1 MAKNRN
7 RLTAVAIKHA
17 GVGIHADGD
26 GLYLQVLP
34 SGGKTWIL
42 RFMLNGRAREMGLG
56 SLTLV
61 SLKEARDKAQA
72 VRKQVHDHRIDPI
85 DARRASRVRAVTLP
99 FKDCAKAYI
108 EAHKT
113 GWRNA
118 KHADQWG
125 NTLET
130 YAYPVFGDLPVNQI
144 DTALVMR
151 VLEPLWRKKT
161 ETASRLR
168 GRIESVLS
176 WATVRGYR
184 EGENPARWRGHLDK
198 LLPKR
203 SKVQK
208 VQHHAA
214 LPYADLPS
222 FYALLRQQ
230 PGVGALALRFA
241 ILAAARTGEV
251 IGMRWEEVSLQDK
264 VWTVPPERMKS
275 GREHRVPLSTEA
287 IRVLKLAEKGRT
299 DDSVFVFETRPGKP
313 LSSATMT
320 AVLKRMERADLT
332 VHGFRS
338 TFRDCSAEQTNFPRE
353 IAEAA
358 LAHVLSNKAEAAY
371 QRADL
376 LEKRRKLM
384 EHWGKFTSTPPA
396 PQSTRV
402 IPLKKAGKQYA

>member
-1 MAKNRN
+1 MPRKIH
-7 RLTAVAIKHA
+7 RLTALAIKNA
-17 GVGIHADGD
+17 GRGMHADGN
-26 GLYLQVLP
+26 GLYLQV
-34 SGGKTWIL
+34 SETGGKSWIL
-42 RFMLNGRAREMGLG
+42 RYMLEGRAREMGLG

-72 VRKQVHDHRIDPI
+72 LRKQAHEHRIDPV

-99 FKDCAKAYI
+99 FRDCANAYI
-108 EAHKT
+108 EAHKA

-130 YAYPVFGDLPVNQI
+130 YAYPVFGDLPVNEI

-203 SKVQK
+203 SKVQA
-208 VQHHAA
+208 VRHHPA
-214 LPYADLPS
+214 LPYADLPD
-222 FYALLRQQ
+222 FMVALKEQA
-230 PGVGALALRFA
+230 GVASLALQFA
-241 ILAAARTGEV
+241 ILTAARTQEV
-251 IGMRWEEVSLQDK
+251 LGMHWDEIDLEQA
-264 VWTVPPERMKS
+264 VWTVPAGRMKA
-275 GREHRVPLSTEA
+275 GREHRVPLSA
-287 IRVLKLAEKGRT
+287 AAVRILKAAKELRS
-299 DDSVFVFETRPGKP
+299 DDKVEVVFEGRPKQP
-313 LSSATMT
+313 LSTAALT
-320 AVLKRMERADLT
+320 AVLKRMERRDIT
-332 VHGFRS
+332 PHGFRS
-338 TFRDCSAEQTNFPRE
+338 TFRDWAAEQTAFPRE

-358 LAHVLSNKAEAAY
+358 LAHILTNKAEAAY
-371 QRADL
+371 QRGDL
-376 LEKRRKLM
+376 LERRRKLM
-384 EHWGKFTSTPPA
+384 EAWARYATTP
-396 PQSTRV
+396 R
-402 IPLKKAGKQYA
+402 KKGGSVTALNAARRKA

>member
-17 GVGIHADGD
+17 GVGMHADGD

-203 SKVQK
+203 SKVQA
-208 VQHHAA
+208 VRHHPA
-214 LPYADLPS
+214 LPYADLPD
-222 FYALLRQQ
+222 FVTALKKQA
-230 PGVGALALRFA
+230 GMASLALQFA
-241 ILAAARTGEV
+241 ILTAARTQEV
-251 IGMRWEEVSLQDK
+251 LGMRWDEIDLAQA
-264 VWTVPPERMKS
+264 VWTVPAGRMKA
-275 GREHRVPLSTEA
+275 GREHRVPLSPA
-287 IRVLKLAEKGRT
+287 AVRVLKAAKALRS
-299 DDSVFVFETRPGKP
+299 DDKVEAVFEGRPKQP
-313 LSSATMT
+313 LSTAALT
-320 AVLKRMERADLT
+320 AVLKRMERRDIT
-332 VHGFRS
+332 PHGFRS
-338 TFRDCSAEQTNFPRE
+338 TFRDWAAEQTAFPRE

-358 LAHVLSNKAEAAY
+358 LAHVLTNKAEAAY
-371 QRADL
+371 QRGDL
-376 LEKRRKLM
+376 LERRRKLM
-384 EHWGKFTSTPPA
+384 EAWGRYATTPGKTA
-396 PQSTRV
+396 GNITT
-402 IPLKKAGKQYA
+402 LKPSRRTA